1 MCALASMYANSMCC
15 RALVYL
21 LIVVALLSG
30 DSYLLIARRQKE
42 CFFLIV
48 GFEPVSYHRD
58 D

>member
-1 MCALASMYANSMCC
+1 MCALASMYANSMRC

-21 LIVVALLSG
+21 LIAVALLFG
-30 DSYLLIARRQKE
+30 DSDLLIAQCQKE
-42 CFFLIV
+42 WFFLIV

>member
-21 LIVVALLSG
+21 LIVVALLFG
-30 DSYLLIARRQKE
+30 DPHLFIARCQKE
-42 CFFLIV
+42 CFFLTV